1 MLTNGLT
8 DGNLPIH
15 LNEFGRLNLTPGP
28 DINLFS
34 SGQGIFPPILGDS
47 NFDVPFSV
55 VPEIPVRYG
64 DVTLGDGVAGKVYA
78 ARVDTSYHSFQGVRA
93 DTGTTG
99 FSQKLAIK
107 FVENRNAQQQRHS
120 NAEQSF
126 LQQMGAYLLHPHIT
140 RTYGAFNA
148 VFFTHSK
155 EKISGTYF
163 ISELG
168 SQNLSEYIVQVA
180 VPAPS
185 SELQKWEK
193 GVCNQICGL
202 ADALVQIHSP
212 TQGKSAVHHDIKP
225 ENIIVFSDKDG
236 KTTFEFTDWSCASVH
251 PYPANQGV
259 STQTPDRGQFPYLP
273 PEIVPVKSGMTVRT
287 SRPHDIW
294 SLACI
299 FVQLLVWITEE
310 KAAASTFVTL
320 VHESDPTSNWFSY
333 TNGQRALTPLVDDKL
348 ANISAKDRGKWKNLV
363 NIILL
368 MFDIDPDSRITAAN
382 LVKTLKVRA
391 LEF

>member
-1 MLTNGLT
+1 MFVIVLYRSIGIGFLYSMLTNGLT

-126 LQQMGAYLLHPHIT
+126 LQQMGA
-140 RTYGAFNA
+140 
-148 VFFTHSK
+148 
-155 EKISGTYF
+155 
-163 ISELG
+163 
-168 SQNLSEYIVQVA
+168 
-180 VPAPS
+180 
-185 SELQKWEK
+185 
-193 GVCNQICGL
+193 
-202 ADALVQIHSP
+202 
-212 TQGKSAVHHDIKP
+212 
-225 ENIIVFSDKDG
+225 
-236 KTTFEFTDWSCASVH
+236 
-251 PYPANQGV
+251 
-259 STQTPDRGQFPYLP
+259 
-273 PEIVPVKSGMTVRT
+273 
-287 SRPHDIW
+287 
-294 SLACI
+294 
-299 FVQLLVWITEE
+299 
-310 KAAASTFVTL
+310 
-320 VHESDPTSNWFSY
+320 
-333 TNGQRALTPLVDDKL
+333 
-348 ANISAKDRGKWKNLV
+348 
-363 NIILL
+363 
-368 MFDIDPDSRITAAN
+368 
-382 LVKTLKVRA
+382 
-391 LEF
+391 